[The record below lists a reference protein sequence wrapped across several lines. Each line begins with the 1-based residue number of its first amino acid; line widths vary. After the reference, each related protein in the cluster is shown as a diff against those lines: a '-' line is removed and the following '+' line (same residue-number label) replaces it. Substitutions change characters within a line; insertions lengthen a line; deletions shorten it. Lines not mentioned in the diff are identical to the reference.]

1 MISRAI
7 TTTTIAVLLAMAA
20 ASITVPGV
28 AFAQISIPEV
38 QIPQIQIPEVPGEE
52 DLIPCLPP
60 PACLLPGAEV
70 CIQVC
75 YPPG

>member
-1 MISRAI
+1 M
-7 TTTTIAVLLAMAA
+7 IAVLLAMVA

-28 AFAQISIPEV
+28 AFAEISIPEVQIPEV

-75 YPPG
+75 YPLG